1 MVVYHLC
8 DRCCIW
14 MIRIRRAIQ
23 LALLNAVAVGDGGL
37 DLMMIDL
44 VIVVA
49 IAIVNVIV
57 IVTVIVIGVVDRPLP
72 LTDRICVADRVTNG
86 AALQTHY
93 RPPSKMNRSH
103 PRISQS
109 IYAATDSCV
118 SHSTG

>member
-1 MVVYHLC
+1 
-8 DRCCIW
+8 

-23 LALLNAVAVGDGGL
+23 LALLNAVAVDGGL

-44 VIVVA
+44 VIAVAIA

-57 IVTVIVIGVVDRPLP
+57 IVTVTVIVIGVVDRPLP

-86 AALQTHY
+86 AASQTHY